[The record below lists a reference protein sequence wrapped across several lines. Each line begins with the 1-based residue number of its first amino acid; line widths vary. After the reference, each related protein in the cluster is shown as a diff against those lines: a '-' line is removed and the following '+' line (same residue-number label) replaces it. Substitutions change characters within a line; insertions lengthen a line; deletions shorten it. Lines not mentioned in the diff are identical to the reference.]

1 MNNNADNVLK
11 KLPLGMTNFA
21 AIIKTNRYY
30 VDKTNFIREVIE
42 DSSQVLLITR
52 PRRFGKTLAMDALS
66 RFLRINPDNPGDTTY
81 QDALF
86 SQTQIYEDKAFCQEH
101 MGKYPVLFLTLNEVR
116 GKCYQDA
123 YSLLASDIS
132 ALAQKHRYLLDST
145 KLTSDDKKFFSVL
158 LEVDL
163 MLLPQNRM
171 YLCKSLQFLSQML
184 FKHFEQNVIVLI
196 DEYDVPLAKAYSKG
210 YYNDMVELISSLFS
224 SVLKDPEIL
233 QKGVLTGCLRV
244 SKESIFTGF
253 NNIIVNS
260 VANDNGKFAEFIGFT
275 SQEVAAMLDY
285 YGLSEQKKAVKEWYD
300 GYRIGRSELYCPW
313 DVISFCDDAFSDL
326 SLGNKISAPANYWTA
341 TSGNDVIQQFMPYLN
356 EKDAERMQ
364 TLFDGGE
371 TEFVLNEQLNYNEIG
386 DLHRSNDFWT
396 LLLFTGYLTCINV
409 INDSDDGTVCTV
421 RIPNRE
427 IRVVFKSSIT
437 DYYEK
442 DSAIVASSNEISD
455 AFFAGDAVKVII
467 LLTLR
472 LKRFVSIRDMAV
484 KAPPENYYH
493 GFLNGVFSSSSMEFF
508 TFNSN
513 AEAGDGYADIV
524 FSSKDNTVGVV
535 IELKAVKDEKLMPE
549 RAADALRQVQSRK
562 YDEAFGPG
570 IKKVYSYGIAF
581 CRKSCRAQCE
591 AKEL

>member
-1 MNNNADNVLK
+1 MYDNADNQLK
-11 KLPLGMTNFA
+11 ELPVGITDFST
-21 AIIKTNRYY
+21 IIKNNYYY
-30 VDKTNFIREVIE
+30 VDKTSFIKRVLKGV
-42 DSSQVLLITR
+42 SQVLLITR
-52 PRRFGKTLAMDALS
+52 PRRFGKTLAMSTLS
-66 RFLRINPDNPGDTTY
+66 EFLRINPDNPGDTSY

-86 SQTQIYEDKAFCQEH
+86 SQTQIYEDKAFCDEY
-101 MGKYPVLFLTLNEVR
+101 MGKYPVLFLTLKDVDGN
-116 GKCYQDA
+116 CFQDA
-123 YSLLASDIS
+123 YGMLASFIS
-132 ALAQKHRYLLDST
+132 ALAQEHRYLLDST
-145 KLTSDDKKFFSVL
+145 KLTNDDKKFFSVL
-158 LEVDL
+158 LKVDL

-184 FKHFEQNVIVLI
+184 FKHFEQKVIVLI

-244 SKESIFTGF
+244 SKESIFTGL
-253 NNIIVNS
+253 NNMIVNS

-285 YGLSEQKKAVKEWYD
+285 YGLSEQKNAVKEWYD

-364 TLFDGGE
+364 ALLDGGE
-371 TEFVLNEQLNYNEIG
+371 IEFVLNEQLNYNEIE
-386 DLHRSNDFWT
+386 DLHLNNDFWT

-409 INDSDDGTVCTV
+409 INGSDDGTVCTV

-442 DSAIVASSNEISD
+442 DSAIIASSNEITD

-493 GFLNGVFSSSSMEFF
+493 GFLNGIFSSISSQIS
-508 TFNSN
+508 TYRSNS
-513 AEAGDGYADIV
+513 EAGDGYVDIV
-524 FSSKDNTVGVV
+524 FKFKGKAVGVV
-535 IELKAVKDEKLMPE
+535 IELKAVKDKKLMPE
-549 RAADALRQVQSRK
+549 RAADALRQIQSKK
-562 YDEAFGPG
+562 YDKAFGQG
-570 IKKVYSYGIAF
+570 IKKVYCYGIAF
-581 CRKSCRAQCE
+581 CRKSCFVQCE